1 MRRKFLGTGLFLF
14 LLLCNTFAQDTL
26 KMMQYNLMYYTSTSG
41 VSDCNAVT
49 NNLDVKDGY
58 IETIFHY
65 VMPDV
70 FCVCEMGSNSTYA
83 DRLLN
88 NAINTQGIN
97 YYRRGPLTSYSG
109 GYIANMLYYNSRKLS
124 FYKHTYITTSYRDI
138 NGYTLYYNANNL
150 AQGDTV
156 FITFWIMHLKAGSSE
171 DNQAARLMQT
181 QKLMNKLASLGIPG
195 NHVVS
200 GDFNVYGSSEP
211 AYQEMVNYSNSLYR
225 LYDPINR
232 PGNWNNN
239 SQFADLHTQSTHS
252 SNYDNGCF
260 SSGGLDDRF
269 DIILVSPY
277 VYYGSNRVRVLPEK
291 YHALGQDGNRFNGTV
306 ISPQNNSV
314 PQNVA
319 QALYNQSDHLPVIAE
334 FYIDAQV
341 GVSPYHADYQLR
353 VVNPVR
359 GQLEVLMQT
368 EEPDVYRFEIFSIDG
383 KRVGAFEEV
392 LTAGAHTLRHE
403 FPYSKGFYILKITN
417 SKGQHQVVKLVR

>member
-49 NNLDVKDGY
+49 NNLDAKDGY

-88 NAINTQGIN
+88 NAINTQGVD

-109 GYIANMLYYNSRKLS
+109 GYIANMLYYNSCKLS

-277 VYYGSNRVRVLPEK
+277 VYYGSDRVRVLPET

-334 FYIDAQV
+334 FQVDAQV
-341 GVSPYHADYQLR
+341 GVSPYIADYQLR

-383 KRVGAFEEV
+383 KRVGAFEEA

>member
-1 MRRKFLGTGLFLF
+1 MRRKFFATGLFLF
-14 LLLCNTFAQDTL
+14 VLLCNTFAQDTL

-49 NNLDVKDGY
+49 NNLDAKDGY
-58 IETIFHY
+58 IETIFHH

-88 NAINTQGIN
+88 NAINTQGVD

-171 DNQAARLMQT
+171 DNQAARLIQT

-277 VYYGSNRVRVLPEK
+277 VYYGSDRVRVLPET

-334 FYIDAQV
+334 FQVDAQV
-341 GVSPYHADYQLR
+341 GVSPYIADYQLR

-383 KRVGAFEEV
+383 KRVGAFEEA